1 MAYKRELISTNQ
13 PIQLLDNSKYSE
25 TVDSNGRINVSQP
38 LGRNDK
44 EVTWLVQSNIPVV
57 KNHKYYAASNYF
69 SVNREGNFT
78 AYIAFDN
85 GEFSTPSIVDGI
97 STCLATGLV
106 SFYLKYSRSDR
117 LGGVT
122 VEATA
127 GPQLF
132 DLTAT
137 FGAGNEPS
145 TVAEFK
151 TKYPN
156 ELYDYRTSNCLSS
169 YKKLLKVSDVC
180 QLLDKSKYPATQT
193 INGVTFTNNGDGSI
207 TVNGTVADVSGGD
220 ASFPICAVGYY
231 IPLDN
236 THKYLGLTMDN
247 IPSGA
252 YIYVA
257 GWKDNSP
264 YHWVHDV
271 GFIGSNGFFY
281 QNKNLNVKYISMSVG
296 IFKDATALYNF
307 NVQPQWFDLTEMYGA
322 GNEPATVAEFKAKFP
337 NELYDYSPRCWVTSY
352 KTGLIAKT
360 KNLFNINALTP
371 YTPETL
377 PRGRAG
383 IYNGNIISKGKSG
396 DTTCSTGKTLRELC
410 PDLVVGE
417 TYILNFETNVPSSI
431 GGQYETIYLSGSGNW
446 WRTLYRTITEAD
458 LSATVFIYADTDG
471 STYKTWNFQI
481 EKGSTA
487 TDYVPYGYL

>member
-38 LGRNDK
+38 LGRGDK

-69 SVNREGNFT
+69 SVNMEGNFT

-106 SFYLKYSRSDR
+106 SFYLKYSRSSGP
-117 LGGVT
+117 GGVT
-122 VEATA
+122 VKATA

-180 QLLDKSKYPATQT
+180 QLLDKSIYSATRT
-193 INGVTFTNNGDGSI
+193 INGVTFTNNGDGTI
-207 TVNGTVADVSGGD
+207 TANGTATKETNLLLNNNEVPIIKNHIYCVLGSPFGGSPRTYCTSTSWGSEDGNGIIQKNTRDIISGN
-220 ASFPICAVGYY
+220 YY
-231 IPLDN
+231 IHIEPNYTANNLVF
-236 THKYLGLTMDN
+236 
-247 IPSGA
+247 IPQ
-252 YIYVA
+252 V
-257 GWKDNSP
+257 
-264 YHWVHDV
+264 
-271 GFIGSNGFFY
+271 
-281 QNKNLNVKYISMSVG
+281 
-296 IFKDATALYNF
+296 
-307 NVQPQWFDLTEMYGA
+307 FDLTEMYGA
-322 GNEPATVAEFKAKFP
+322 GNEPATVEEFKAKFP

-377 PRGRAG
+377 PTNTAG
-383 IYNGNIISKGKSG
+383 KYNGNIIARAGAGNSVSNPHISLK
-396 DTTCSTGKTLRELC
+396 EFC

-417 TYILNFETNVPSSI
+417 TYSLSFETNATGDQANI
-431 GGQYETIYLSGSGNW
+431 IYLSDANFSWTRGTSKV
-446 WRTLYRTITEAD
+446 ITEND
-458 LSATVFIYADTDG
+458 LTGEVFFYANYPDLTIATI
-471 STYKTWNFQI
+471 SNFQI
-481 EKGSTA
+481 EKGTTA
-487 TDYVPYGYL
+487 TNYVPYGYL